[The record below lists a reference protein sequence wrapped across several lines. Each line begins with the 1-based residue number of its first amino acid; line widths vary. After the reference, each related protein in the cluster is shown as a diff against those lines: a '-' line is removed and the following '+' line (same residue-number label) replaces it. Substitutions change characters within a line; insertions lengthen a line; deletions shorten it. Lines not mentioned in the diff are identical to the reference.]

1 MKTCLLCLK
10 GLRNLKNNN
19 FQHNKALSEPFI
31 ILTDNSQVFKDKTTF
46 QDINGLLM
54 TNFTPEDLLL
64 YLYKET
70 SAAQTAAIEK
80 ALKKDWTL
88 REKLAVLKTSMQR
101 LDKIKENPRTE
112 VVLNVLNYAR
122 KKSIEKVK

>member
-1 MKTCLLCLK
+1 
-10 GLRNLKNNN
+10 
-19 FQHNKALSEPFI
+19 
-31 ILTDNSQVFKDKTTF
+31 
-46 QDINGLLM
+46 M

-70 SAAQTAAIEK
+70 SPEQTAAIEE

-101 LDKIKENPRTE
+101 LDKIVTAPRTE

-122 KKSIEKVK
+122 ENSTEEVK

>member
-1 MKTCLLCLK
+1 
-10 GLRNLKNNN
+10 
-19 FQHNKALSEPFI
+19 
-31 ILTDNSQVFKDKTTF
+31 
-46 QDINGLLM
+46 M

-70 SAAQTAAIEK
+70 SASQTAEIKA

-88 REKLAVLKTSMQR
+88 REKLNVLKTSMQR

-122 KKSIEKVK
+122 KKSAQKV